1 MKDWKWISAVI
12 HYATAY
18 MQSLTFENLILERIP
33 DIQQAEE
40 ASYKVSKMCV
50 FDVLYFIVFPF
61 IWNVKMG

>member
-1 MKDWKWISAVI
+1 M
-12 HYATAY
+12 AY
-18 MQSLTFENLILERIP
+18 MQPLTFENLILERIP